1 MQTTMIMIMIMIMM
15 QLTGGCTVIRNEQ
28 LVIGPHKIVPE
39 YHHLHQ
45 IQHGLRFTHP
55 LLYRL

>member
-1 MQTTMIMIMIMIMM
+1 MIMIMIMIMM